1 MSTRVQVNPD
11 LLHWALERAGI
22 SADVLAKK
30 FPKLNNWLGG
40 ELAPTLK
47 QLESFANTTH
57 TAIGLLFLPQPPEE
71 PLPIQDF
78 RTLPEARLS
87 RPSADL
93 LDIIYL
99 CQQRQVWYRDYQRL
113 HGVEAATF
121 FRSASVADKVPE
133 VAAKIAQTIGFDL
146 AERQRSATWRDA
158 LRYFISQVEQA
169 GILVMVSGVVGN
181 NTHRP
186 LNVEEFR
193 GFALA
198 DPLAPLIFINGKD
211 SKAAQMFTL
220 AHELAHLWLGE
231 SGVSDTQAA
240 TATQSD
246 EEIEHWCN
254 AVAAEL
260 LVPLEQLRSDCDP
273 ENDLYKE
280 MQRLAHQF
288 KVSTLVVIRRLFD
301 LGAFDQEMLWAT
313 YRAEVEHMKVL
324 SVRKSSG
331 GDFYNTLSARTGK
344 RFVKALVA
352 STLEGQTQFT
362 DAFRLLGIKKTA
374 TFYDEA
380 QRLGLHG

>member
-1 MSTRVQVNPD
+1 MSTRVSVNPD
-11 LLHWALERAGI
+11 LLHWALERAGV
-22 SADVLAKK
+22 SADALTKK
-30 FPKLNNWLGG
+30 FPKLNDWLGG

-47 QLESFANTTH
+47 QLESFANVTH

-71 PLPIQDF
+71 PLPIPDF
-78 RTLPEARLS
+78 RTLSETRLS

-93 LDIIYL
+93 LDTIYL
-99 CQQRQVWYRDYQRL
+99 CQHRQAWYRDYQRL
-113 HGVEAATF
+113 HGAEAVTF
-121 FRSASVADKVPE
+121 VRSASVADTVPG
-133 VAAKIAQTIGFDL
+133 VAAGIAQAIGFDL
-146 AERQRSATWRDA
+146 AERWWSPNGSEA
-158 LRYFISQVEQA
+158 LRRLISQVEQA
-169 GILVMVSGVVGN
+169 GILVMVSGVVGSN
-181 NTHRP
+181 AHRP

-240 TATQSD
+240 TQPD
-246 EEIEHWCN
+246 EQIERWCN

-260 LVPLEQLRSDCDP
+260 LVPLEQLRPVYDP
-273 ENDLYKE
+273 ENELHE
-280 MQRLAHQF
+280 EIQRLAHRF
-288 KVSTLVVIRRLFD
+288 KISTLVIVRRLFD
-301 LGAFDQEMLWAT
+301 LGVFDQETLWAT
-313 YRAEVEHMKVL
+313 YHAELERVKAL
-324 SVRKSSG
+324 SARESSG
-331 GDFYNTLSARTGK
+331 GDFYNTLSTRTGK

-362 DAFRLLGIKKTA
+362 DAFRMLDIKKTA
-374 TFYDEA
+374 TFYEEA

>member
-1 MSTRVQVNPD
+1 MSTRVPVNPD
-11 LLHWALERAGI
+11 LLHWALERADV
-22 SADVLAKK
+22 SADALVEK
-30 FPKLNNWLGG
+30 FPKLNDWLEG

-47 QLESFANTTH
+47 QLEAFANTTH

-71 PLPIQDF
+71 PLPIPDF

-99 CQQRQVWYRDYQRL
+99 CQQRQAWYRDYQRL
-113 HGVEAATF
+113 HGVEAVTF
-121 FRSASVADKVPE
+121 FRSASVADKVPG
-133 VAAKIAQTIGFDL
+133 VAAGIAQTIGFDL
-146 AERQRSATWRDA
+146 AERQQLPTWIDA
-158 LRYFISQVEQA
+158 LRRFISQVEQA
-169 GILVMVSGVVGN
+169 GILVMVSGVVGS

-198 DPLAPLIFINGKD
+198 DPIAPLIFINGKD

-240 TATQSD
+240 TQPD
-246 EEIEHWCN
+246 KQIERWCN

-260 LVPLEQLRSDCDP
+260 LVPLEQLRPVYDP
-273 ENDLYKE
+273 ENELYEE

-288 KVSTLVVIRRLFD
+288 KVSTLVIVRRLFD
-301 LGAFDQEMLWAT
+301 LGVFDKEMLWVT
-313 YRAEVEHMKVL
+313 YRAELERVKVL
-324 SVRKSSG
+324 SARKSSG

-362 DAFRLLGIKKTA
+362 DAFRMLGIKKTA
-374 TFYDEA
+374 TFYEEA